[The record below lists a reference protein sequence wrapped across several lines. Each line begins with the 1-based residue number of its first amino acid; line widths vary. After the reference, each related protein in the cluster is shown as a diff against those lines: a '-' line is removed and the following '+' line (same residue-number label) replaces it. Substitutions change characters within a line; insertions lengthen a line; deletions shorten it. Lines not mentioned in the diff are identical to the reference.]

1 MKMPLGGT
9 GFENVH
15 QSTIAIVLGEPAA
28 GKTYQLKEHDKQNPE
43 SQFFTLS
50 TLRATDTI
58 NNTIKIVLIDS
69 IDEALTSNNRKS
81 LARDLVEFIE
91 RCKEVNKQVRFIIT
105 CRHLEWDKYF
115 KQELE
120 TIDKEL
126 REYELLPLD
135 RTDINILLK
144 SKAID
149 EKTFWKFIEEN
160 FLEQMLGNIIIVNHL
175 LETFD
180 NYKKESINY
189 TTIYNDI
196 VKKSLIKKGDDRE
209 SLTKD
214 ISLERM
220 ILISSSVFTYMLFND
235 KESLLESDLE
245 IITSELYK
253 VEDTSITYDELILI
267 LNTEIFK
274 KTVNEFTF
282 SHKTMQEY
290 LVAYFINSKEFD
302 IATIEKLLAYESRF
316 LEKYEEVIIHL
327 TNMNSKLFNDFL
339 NLDPFIYR
347 RHPSLNEDEQNR
359 LFLAVI
365 DKLQNEEYK
374 LYGNWEY
381 LDGTSIVIYPKI
393 SNLTELIQNHIK
405 KTNIRLFRLQRS
417 AHKS

>member
-1 MKMPLGGT
+1 MQKEEHNFIKRKFRNLLTDDNTDFDGISKINMKMPLGGT

-15 QSTIAIVLGEPAA
+15 QSTIAIILGEPAS
-28 GKTYQLKEHDKQNPE
+28 GKTYQLKEHDKQNSE
-43 SQFFTLS
+43 SKLFTLS

-91 RCKEVNKQVRFIIT
+91 RCQKVNKQVRFIIT
-105 CRHLEWDKYF
+105 CRHIEWDMYF
-115 KQELE
+115 KQELK

-135 RTDINILLK
+135 KTGINILLK

-149 EKTFWKFIEEN
+149 EKIFWNFIEEN

-189 TTIYNDI
+189 TTIYKDI

-220 ILISSSVFTYMLFND
+220 ILIASSVFTYMLFND
-235 KESLLESDLE
+235 KENLLESDLE

-274 KTVNEFTF
+274 KTANEFTF

-290 LVAYFINSKEFD
+290 LAAYFINSKEFE
-302 IATIEKLLAYESRF
+302 IASIEELLTYESRF

-327 TNMNSKLFNDFL
+327 TD
-339 NLDPFIYR
+339 
-347 RHPSLNEDEQNR
+347 
-359 LFLAVI
+359 V
-365 DKLQNEEYK
+365 
-374 LYGNWEY
+374 
-381 LDGTSIVIYPKI
+381 T
-393 SNLTELIQNHIK
+393 IK
-405 KTNIRLFRLQRS
+405 KL
-417 AHKS
+417 